1 MSAPPETTTLK
12 ATTATTSP
20 VCAPEPRDRRHVY
33 ERQLRVVVIEPD
45 PLIAKQIYAYVSK
58 QPKYVVVGIA
68 RSVKDGVNIIAN
80 TRPHL
85 LILDLDLDGDDGIVE
100 GLELVRQLR
109 TRGSAVDVVALS
121 AVSKARLVR
130 AAVQLGVIDFVVKPF
145 QLERLRQAL
154 AVARR
159 RATTGAQDRQLRQ
172 DEVDALRL
180 GGQTRWLP
188 RDVEPHRLVQV
199 RAALL
204 GAGCPVTASDVAL
217 KANVARTTA
226 RRYLEYLVTINELE
240 VEYTSNGRGRPS
252 KAYQF
257 AGQSQVGLHA
267 TGRPPVLS
275 DAG

>member
-1 MSAPPETTTLK
+1 MPAPPENTTRK
-12 ATTATTSP
+12 AATATPSH
-20 VCAPEPRDRRHVY
+20 VGAPGPRDRRDAY
-33 ERQLRVVVIEPD
+33 ERQWRVVVVEPD
-45 PLIAKQIYAYVSK
+45 PLIAKQIYAYVSR

-68 RSVKDGVNIIAN
+68 RSAKEAMRIIVS
-80 TRPHL
+80 TRPHV
-85 LILDLDLDGDDGIVE
+85 LILDLDLDGDQGIVE
-100 GLELVRQLR
+100 GLKLLRQLR
-109 TRGSAVDVVALS
+109 ARGSAVDVVALS

-130 AAVQLGVIDFVVKPF
+130 AAVHLGVIDFVVKPF

-159 RATTGAQDRQLRQ
+159 SMTTGAQDRQLRQ
-172 DEVDALRL
+172 DEIDALRL

-188 RDVEPHRLVQV
+188 RDVQPDRLVQV

-252 KAYQF
+252 KAYHV
-257 AGQSQVGLHA
+257 AGQSQVGLQA
-267 TGRPPVLS
+267 VRQPVLS